1 MGVSGCG
8 TGSAV
13 DLDRCSTGYSYPAFA
28 CKQLCRFALCCAVL
42 CYVVLLGHDQPEVSQ
57 WT

>member
-28 CKQLCRFALCCAVL
+28 CKQLCQFALCCAVL
-42 CYVVLLGHDQPEVSQ
+42 CYSVMINRR
-57 WT
+57 